1 MSCNKHD
8 KETEREIMKEEY
20 QELSKRTCAS
30 LGDEKLDLS
39 HMVLGIISEQEE
51 LLQALVSGDEVNQ
64 REEMADI
71 CWYLANYCT
80 FRDYNFYKL
89 IEHYQYGFELE
100 SWEEE
105 GVCTFDV
112 YTSKLADYVKKY
124 IAYGKPIDRELEE
137 RALGGIIYS
146 FQFEDCAFDFSA
158 DLERN
163 INKLMVRFPDKFS
176 QEKALN
182 RDLKTEREV
191 LEK

>member
-1 MSCNKHD
+1 
-8 KETEREIMKEEY
+8 MKNY
-20 QELSKRTCAS
+20 QELAERTCAS

-39 HMVLGIISEQEE
+39 HMILGIISEQEE
-51 LLQALVSGDEVNQ
+51 LLQAIVSGDEVNQ

-80 FRDYNFYKL
+80 FRDYNFNSL
-89 IEHYQYGFELE
+89 VEEYQYGFELNG
-100 SWEEE
+100 WETE
-105 GVCTFDV
+105 VSTFDV
-112 YTSKLADYVKKY
+112 FSSKLADYVKKY
-124 IAYGKPIDRELEE
+124 IAYNKPIDRELEE

-146 FQFEDCAFDFSA
+146 FQLEDCDFDFSA

-182 RDLKTEREV
+182 RDLDTERKV
-191 LEK
+191 LES

>member
-1 MSCNKHD
+1 MSCNKHHL
-8 KETEREIMKEEY
+8 ETEREIMKEQY
-20 QELSKRTCAS
+20 QKLAKRTCAS

-39 HMVLGIISEQEE
+39 HMILGIISEQEE
-51 LLQALVSGDEVNQ
+51 LLQAIVKEDEVNQ

-89 IEHYQYGFELE
+89 VEEYQYGFELDD
-100 SWEEE
+100 WEK
-105 GVCTFDV
+105 GVYTFDV

-146 FQFEDCAFDFSA
+146 FQFEDCNFDFSV

-163 INKLMVRFPDKFS
+163 INKLMIRFPEKFTVDC
-176 QEKALN
+176 ALN
-182 RDLKTEREV
+182 RNLKEEREV